1 VQDDLQTIAA
11 SIGHLR
17 DHVVVLDFD
26 GTISELV
33 EHPQDAKPV
42 KGVVEALREVAELTE
57 VVIVSGRPLDDLQ
70 SRLPVD
76 GVSWIGGHGAT
87 ILRRDGQRMSLVDVD
102 VTAPVLDRAE
112 KAVARILD
120 LDDGWIIERKSASIA
135 LHHRVVPLPI
145 VADVLPR
152 ARSALQDLTGEPP
165 TWELL
170 DGKSV
175 IEMRPRGVNKGAALE
190 MVAEV
195 FDGRSLL
202 VVGDDVTD
210 EDAFSYAET
219 HGGFG
224 ILVATRPR
232 ETSATFRLDQPSRVA
247 SMLRRLTEQS
257 RGHAQITPTRDDFHP
272 IGDYGLIG
280 DNRTVALVSP
290 DASLDWMCAP
300 RFDSPSVF
308 GAILDPDRGGRFR
321 IRPTELLAVQR
332 AYVGDTNV
340 LVTRFV
346 RDVEP
351 VLTVTD
357 FLVYSRVNAFNPAMT
372 GHTLGRRIDAHEDVE
387 IEIEFSPRFDY
398 GRASTDLTISG
409 DLTTARSGTMWM
421 QLSSPGLPL
430 DVVTGSDGQPTAT
443 GTFKLTAGS
452 STWTTLRTTGADQG
466 PHTHLTPPQLL
477 NLTVRTWGRWAR
489 QIEYD
494 GRWRRDVMRSAL
506 VLKAMVYEPTGAMVA
521 AATTSLPEGIGGQR
535 NWDYRYA
542 WIRDS
547 AWSLECFL
555 RIGHTNEA
563 ETFIRWLTEL
573 ADRIGGAHALQP
585 LYRITGEE
593 DLIEFELEHLRG
605 YRDSKPVRVGNGAA
619 GQLQLDIF
627 GAAMELAWLTVNAG
641 EQVPTARWDV
651 TTELVETVSR
661 RWAEPDAGLW
671 EIRAEPR
678 HHTFSKF
685 QCWLA
690 IDRAIRLAVELGLQA
705 PFRRWERTRRQ
716 IRESILANGF
726 DTARNTFVQAYGRT
740 ELDASLLLLPLRGFL
755 PADDP
760 RVRGTV
766 EAIRADLEVS
776 DGLLLRYRAE
786 DGLPGH
792 EGAFL
797 LCSFWLIEVL
807 ARMGDLEEAIRL
819 FERVR
824 EFAGPLGLYA
834 EELDTVTHEQ
844 LGNFP
849 QAFTHMGLIMAATAI
864 DEELKARS
872 RMV

>member
-1 VQDDLQTIAA
+1 MQDDLQTIAA

-17 DHVVVLDFD
+17 DHVVVVDFD
-26 GTISELV
+26 GTISDLV
-33 EHPQDAKPV
+33 EHPDDAEPV
-42 KGVVEALREVAELTE
+42 KGVVEALQEVARLTE
-57 VVIVSGRPLDDLQ
+57 VVVVSGRPLDDLR
-70 SRLPVD
+70 SRLPVED
-76 GVSWIGGHGAT
+76 VSWIGGHGAQ
-87 ILRRDGQRMSLVDVD
+87 ILRRDGHAMALVDPE

-112 KAVARILD
+112 QALREIVDPA
-120 LDDGWIIERKSASIA
+120 DGWIIERKTASIA
-135 LHHRVVPLPI
+135 LHHRIVPLPL
-145 VADVLPR
+145 VAEILPK
-152 ARSALQDLTGEPP
+152 ARSALVDLTGEPP
-165 TWELL
+165 SWELL

-175 IEMRPRGVNKGAALE
+175 VEMRPRGVNKGAALA
-190 MVAEV
+190 MVDEV

-224 ILVATRPR
+224 ILVAMRPR
-232 ETSATFRLDQPSRVA
+232 ETSATFRLDRPSRVA

-257 RGHAQITPTRDDFHP
+257 RGQSEVMPGRDEFHP
-272 IGDYGLIG
+272 IGEYGIIG
-280 DNRTVALVSP
+280 DNRTCALVSP
-290 DASLDWMCAP
+290 DGSIDWMCAP

-321 IRPTELLAVQR
+321 IRPVEHLAVQR

-346 RDVEP
+346 RDGEP
-351 VLTVTD
+351 VLTITD
-357 FLVYSRVNAFNPAMT
+357 FLVYSRVNAFNPSMT
-372 GHTLGRRIDAHEDVE
+372 GHTVGRRVDAHEDVE
-387 IEIEFSPRFDY
+387 VEVEFSPRFDY
-398 GRASTDLTISG
+398 GRATTELTISG

-421 QLSSPGLPL
+421 QLSNPGLPL
-430 DVVTGSDGQPTAT
+430 ELKIGTDGQASGIGRVTLGA
-443 GTFKLTAGS
+443 GT

-466 PHTHLTPPQLL
+466 PHTHLTAPQLL

-489 QIEYD
+489 NIEYD
-494 GRWRRDVMRSAL
+494 GRWRRDVIRSAL
-506 VLKAMVYEPTGAMVA
+506 VLKALVYEPTGAMVA
-521 AATTSLPEGIGGQR
+521 AATTSLPEGIGGSR

-555 RIGHTNEA
+555 RIGHTSEA

-585 LYRITGEE
+585 LYRVTGEE
-593 DLIEFELEHLRG
+593 DLIEFELDHLRG
-605 YRDSKPVRVGNGAA
+605 YRDSRPVRVGNGAA

-671 EIRAEPR
+671 EIRSEPR

-690 IDRAIRLAVELGLQA
+690 VDRAIRLAVELGLQA

-726 DTARNTFVQAYGRT
+726 DATRNTFVQAYGQPQ
-740 ELDASLLLLPLRGFL
+740 LDASLLLLPLRGFL

-766 EAIRADLEVS
+766 EAIRQELEVS
-776 DGLLLRYRAE
+776 DGLLLRYRSE

-807 ARMGDLEEAIRL
+807 ARMGDLDEAIRL
-819 FERVR
+819 FERLR

-834 EELDTVTHEQ
+834 EELDTTTHEQ

-864 DEELKARS
+864 DQELRARD
-872 RMV
+872 RLI